1 DKILSQL
8 CWLFSLHTYSIWKV
22 LFPNLLPSAF
32 ILQIIIVQGKNH
44 STRRFRV
51 SKSWNTSKVT
61 VETPLPL
68 HQDVVLPYLQCADG
82 ILEYQ
87 LTFDGA
93 QHRLLESIFCCYW
106 DIPQWAMA
114 VLHEHW
120 VTRKPMLCSTRAFLI
135 MASLAA
141 LALHFFLIATFLPSV
156 CGVLG
161 KPLFASVTAFVAGL
175 FILIALAVYTAE
187 TWNEKVP
194 HDIQVSFAWSF
205 YLGWITFP
213 LFLLAGIFN
222 HVASL
227 NAQSSSYERM

>member
-1 DKILSQL
+1 MLCCRIFSVLMASLSI
-8 CWLFSLHTYSIWKV
+8 SLLLMALSTDYWKV
-22 LFPNLLPSAF
+22 SFAATGTSHSGLWQYCMNIGLPESQCFAVKDAF
-32 ILQIIIVQGKNH
+32 GYII
-44 STRRFRV
+44 
-51 SKSWNTSKVT
+51 
-61 VETPLPL
+61 
-68 HQDVVLPYLQCADG
+68 A
-82 ILEYQ
+82 
-87 LTFDGA
+87 
-93 QHRLLESIFCCYW
+93 
-106 DIPQWAMA
+106 
-114 VLHEHW
+114 
-120 VTRKPMLCSTRAFLI
+120 TRAFLI